1 MLKKLNDLG
10 SEQAT
15 YFVAKV
21 VENNDPLKL
30 QRIKVTVPNLL
41 EGSVE
46 SLPWCMPITSSVLGG
61 NTKTSV
67 AVAIPPIDSHVVVVF
82 QGGDVNYGLVIGSLV
97 TKSTE
102 LGELATNY
110 PKRRGWVDAAG
121 NHFFVDTTEGSI
133 TFEVKHT
140 SGTTIQIDN
149 EGKLTI
155 TTAGDTTV
163 NATGAL
169 SIAST
174 GNMTLSTDGT
184 LSVASSGNMTFN
196 APRYDF
202 Q

>member
-10 SEQAT
+10 GEQAT

-30 QRIKVTVPNLL
+30 LRIKVTIPNLL
-41 EGSVE
+41 EGSTE
-46 SLPWCMPITSSVLGG
+46 SLPWCMPILASALGG
-61 NTKTSV
+61 NTKASVSV
-67 AVAIPPIDSHVVVVF
+67 AVPPLGSHVVVVF
-82 QGGDVNYGLVIGSLV
+82 QGGDVNYGLMLGSLI
-97 TKSTE
+97 TKGTE
-102 LGELATNY
+102 LGVLATNY
-110 PKRRGWVDAAG
+110 PARRGWVDTAG
-121 NHFFVDTTEGSI
+121 NHFFIDTTASNV
-133 TFEVKHT
+133 TFELKHT
-140 SGTTIQIDN
+140 SGTIIQIDN